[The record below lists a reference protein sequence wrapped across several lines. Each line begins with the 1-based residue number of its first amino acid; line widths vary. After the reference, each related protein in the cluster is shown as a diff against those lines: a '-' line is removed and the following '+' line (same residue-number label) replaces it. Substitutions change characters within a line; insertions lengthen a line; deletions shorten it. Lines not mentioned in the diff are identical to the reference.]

1 MKKHFVFTTLAALA
15 AIIVLAFVGCT
26 ATSPAITADQ
36 AAIKA
41 TATTQAAQIS
51 ALQLQLAVDEKALAV
66 ATTQP
71 TMTPQLAGLQAQV
84 AADEAA
90 IATAKTQ
97 ATTQAAALAAQ
108 LATDEATAK
117 QQQITTA
124 TQIGT
129 AVSNATPAP
138 WGWILA
144 GVVGIAGAVATA
156 IQTSGKATAQNVIA
170 AAAPGVGQLVNQA
183 TDGVITAMDV
193 TTVAQ
198 VAPAVIALLAHPS
211 ASTAAPVIATAA
223 PQLAVAV
230 AAAKKA

>member
-1 MKKHFVFTTLAALA
+1 MKKHFVFTSLAALA
-15 AIIVLAFVGCT
+15 AIILLAFVGCT

-51 ALQLQLAVDEKALAV
+51 ALQLQLAADEKALAA

-71 TMTPQLAGLQAQV
+71 AMAPQLAGLQAQV

-90 IATAKTQ
+90 IASAKTA

-108 LATDEATAK
+108 LAADEATAK
-117 QQQITTA
+117 QLQITTA

-129 AVSNATPAP
+129 AVSNAAPAP
-138 WGWILA
+138 WGWIIA

-156 IQTSGKATAQNVIA
+156 YQTSGKLTAQNVIA
-170 AAAPGVGQLVNQA
+170 AAAPGVGQLVSQA
-183 TDGVITAMDV
+183 TDGVVTAQDV
-193 TTVAQ
+193 TNVAQ
-198 VAPAVIALLAHPS
+198 VGSVIALLAHPS
-211 ASTAAPVIATAA
+211 ASTAAPVVASSPVVAT
-223 PQLAVAV
+223 AV